1 MSSSPSAG
9 KVCLTPRNIQPG
21 MLEEYL
27 LVGEQTTI
35 GRHPSNDI
43 VLALESISRFHAR
56 IDSRGD
62 YFILQDL
69 NSSNGSYVNGEKVT
83 QLAIHNGDQVTF
95 GNIEFDFLNE
105 ASDPAMVQSSS
116 MVGMDILDIRE
127 DKHDAARGTT
137 QSVLKAEQVQSK
149 VKSSVITSTDT
160 RADKATLVKLNL
172 RLSSLYRLSEML
184 RELNAESENAVLEKV
199 LDVIFEAIPADRG
212 VILTRVHPESEDLEV
227 GSVKYRDK
235 PIVAQKVTVS
245 RTMLDQVLNERIS
258 ILSRDAQA
266 DDRFSSSE
274 SIIATK
280 IRSAICAPMIVADRV
295 IGAVF
300 LDTMNMQKQ
309 FTQEDLEFVTIV
321 ASETGVALANLRLQR
336 EVIHRQR
343 LAAVGET
350 VAGISH
356 NVKNILLLSQGGA
369 ELLSRALEKE
379 DIKGARDSW
388 AVVSRGIDKIGK
400 LVRDMLEYSNQ
411 KTPDLS
417 EIDINDLIC
426 QTAEEVEEQLI
437 SSGVTLELDLDED
450 IEKRRLDELGL
461 QRTMA
466 NLIVNAMEA
475 IQHKEGNILVT
486 TGRRPDRSLVITVK
500 DNGSGI
506 PEEKLNRI
514 FFPFFT
520 TKGSSGTGLGLSM
533 CKKCIE
539 DMGGTITCESKENIG
554 TTFTIEIPFEVSI
567 AKAEV

>member
-1 MSSSPSAG
+1 MTSSPTAG
-9 KVCLTPRNIQPG
+9 KVCLIPRNFQPG
-21 MLEEYL
+21 MLEEYVL
-27 LVGEQTTI
+27 TGEQTTI

-69 NSSNGSYVNGEKVT
+69 NSSNGSYVNSEKVT

-95 GNIEFDFLNE
+95 GNIEFDFHNE
-105 ASDPAMVQSSS
+105 ASDPGMVQSSS
-116 MVGMDILDIRE
+116 MIGKDILDIRE

-137 QSVLKAEQVQSK
+137 QSVLRAEQVQSK

-172 RLSSLYRLSEML
+172 RLSALYRLSEML
-184 RELNAESENAVLEKV
+184 RELDFDSEHTILEKV
-199 LDVIFEAIPADRG
+199 LDVIFDAIPADRG
-212 VILTRVHPESEDLEV
+212 VILTRVHPESEDLDV

-245 RTMLDQVLNERIS
+245 RTMLDQVLNDQIS

-280 IRSAICAPMIVADRV
+280 IRSAICAPMIIADRV

-321 ASETGVALANLRLQR
+321 ASETGVALANLRLRR

-369 ELLSRALEKE
+369 ELLSRAFEKE
-379 DIKGARDSW
+379 DIKGAKDAW

-411 KTPDLS
+411 KQPDLT

-450 IEKRRLDELGL
+450 IEPRTLDELGL
-461 QRTMA
+461 QRTIA

-475 IQHKEGNILVT
+475 IKHKDGCILVT
-486 TGRRPDRSLVITVK
+486 TGRRPDRSLIITVK

-506 PEEKLNRI
+506 PEDKLNRI

-567 AKAEV
+567 AQVDV

>member
-1 MSSSPSAG
+1 MSSSPTTG
-9 KVCLTPRNIQPG
+9 KVCLIPRNMQPG
-21 MLEEYL
+21 MQEEYVL
-27 LVGEQTTI
+27 TGEQTTI

-62 YFILQDL
+62 YYILQDL
-69 NSSNGSYVNGEKVT
+69 NSSNGCYVNGEKIT

-95 GNIEFDFLNE
+95 GNIDFDFTNE
-105 ASDPAMVQSSS
+105 ASDPHGVQTSSI
-116 MVGMDILDIRE
+116 VGMDILDIRD
-127 DKHDAARGTT
+127 DKFDSARGTT
-137 QSVLKAEQVQSK
+137 QSVLKAEQIQSK
-149 VKSSVITSTDT
+149 VKSSVISSTDT
-160 RADKATLVKLNL
+160 RADKATLVKLNQ
-172 RLSSLYRLSEML
+172 RLSALYRLSEML
-184 RELNAESENAVLEKV
+184 RELDTEGESSILDKV
-199 LDVIFEAIPADRG
+199 LDVIFDAIPADRG
-212 VILTRVHPESEDLEV
+212 VILTRVHPESEELEV
-227 GSVKYRDK
+227 GAVKYRDK
-235 PIVAQKVTVS
+235 PIVAQKVSVS
-245 RTMLDQVLNERIS
+245 RTMLDQVINERIS

-280 IRSAICAPMIVADRV
+280 IRSAICAPMIISDKVL
-295 IGAVF
+295 GAVF

-321 ASETGVALANLRLQR
+321 ASETGVSLANLRLQK

-369 ELLSRALEKE
+369 ELLSRAMEKE
-379 DIKGARDSW
+379 DLKGAKDAW

-400 LVRDMLEYSNQ
+400 LVRDMLEYSSH
-411 KTPDLS
+411 KTPELA
-417 EIDINDLIC
+417 EVDINDLIC
-426 QTAEEVEEQLI
+426 HIAEEVEEQLI
-437 SSGVTLELDLDED
+437 SRSVTLELDLDED
-450 IEKRRLDELGL
+450 IEARKLDELGL

-466 NLIVNAMEA
+466 NLIVNSMEA
-475 IQHKEGNILVT
+475 IQHQEGHITVT

-506 PEEKLNRI
+506 PENKLNRI

-520 TKGSSGTGLGLSM
+520 TKGSSGTGLGLCM

-539 DMGGTITCESKENIG
+539 DMGGKITCESKENIG
-554 TTFTIEIPFEVSI
+554 TTFTIEIPHEI
-567 AKAEV
+567 TIPGTGG